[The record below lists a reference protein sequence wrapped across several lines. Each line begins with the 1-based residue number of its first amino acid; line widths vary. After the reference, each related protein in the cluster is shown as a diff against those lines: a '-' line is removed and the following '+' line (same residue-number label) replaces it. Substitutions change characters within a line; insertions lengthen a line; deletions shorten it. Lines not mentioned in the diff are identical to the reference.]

1 MSRRHA
7 TLLRY
12 YMGFRVIGWIW
23 IIVMIAIAVCRFFIW
38 STMWS
43 TVYELLTGSG
53 MMVDAAIIALLTLG
67 IAIEWYGSFRLFRLR
82 RKIRPRREA
91 KPEEQVQE
99 KSG

>member
-1 MSRRHA
+1 LSRRDA

-23 IIVMIAIAVCRFFIW
+23 IIVVIAIAVYRFFIW
-38 STMWS
+38 PTIWSTM
-43 TVYELLTGSG
+43 YELLTGSG
-53 MMVDAAIIALLTLG
+53 MMMNAAIIALLALG

-82 RKIRPRREA
+82 GKIRPRREA